1 MIQLTRIALFP
12 ITYAKEDVKKRK
24 DVLVRSFQLVEVK
37 CMKKKTELYSVPANS
52 NYLLSIFE
60 SLSAILNLVNI
71 F

>member
-37 CMKKKTELYSVPANS
+37 CMKKKNR
-52 NYLLSIFE
+52 IM
-60 SLSAILNLVNI
+60 
-71 F
+71 

>member
-37 CMKKKTELYSVPANS
+37 CMKKKKQ
-52 NYLLSIFE
+52 NYIVFQQTPTTSSPFLS
-60 SLSAILNLVNI
+60 L
-71 F
+71 

>member
-37 CMKKKTELYSVPANS
+37 CMKKKQ
-52 NYLLSIFE
+52 NYIVFQQTPTTSSPFLS
-60 SLSAILNLVNI
+60 L
-71 F
+71 